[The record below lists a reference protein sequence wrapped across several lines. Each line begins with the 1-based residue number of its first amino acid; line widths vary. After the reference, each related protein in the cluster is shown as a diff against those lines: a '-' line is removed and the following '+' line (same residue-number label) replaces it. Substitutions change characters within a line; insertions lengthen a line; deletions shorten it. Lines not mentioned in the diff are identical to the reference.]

1 VESVWKNM
9 GLSDI
14 ISQVVELVTGTSGF
28 DIEPTDNG
36 IVVSID
42 VSSYLDADQVYANAS
57 IDDGTRGVTVEPDE

>member
-1 VESVWKNM
+1 M

-28 DIEPTDNG
+28 DIEPTNG
-36 IVVSID
+36 GVVISVD

-57 IDDGTRGVTVEPDE
+57 IDDGTLEVTVEPDE